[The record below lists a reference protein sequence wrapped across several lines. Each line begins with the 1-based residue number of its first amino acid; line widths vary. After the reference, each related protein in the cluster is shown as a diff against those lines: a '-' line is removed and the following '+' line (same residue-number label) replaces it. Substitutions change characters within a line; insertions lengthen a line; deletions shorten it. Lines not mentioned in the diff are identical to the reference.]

1 MYSSWLDW
9 PIALFNIEVVTRP
22 ALAGYYLI
30 TIQTFLFH
38 SFLFSKKI
46 YIRYYNSIRKLFGN
60 TGFCL
65 SPHFSSC
72 LLSHLLLTLLKIGV
86 LVIQARFSSYESRCL
101 SAGGEKVQ
109 LCFLLLQQS
118 FAFALNSTRFAF
130 LQMFPKQVLNSG
142 FFLLFSRVA
151 NPIQCTLCCVSRSQ
165 RSISSC
171 I

>member
-1 MYSSWLDW
+1 MYSSCVHW

-22 ALAGYYLI
+22 ALAGYYLN
-30 TIQTFLFH
+30 TIQTLLFH

-86 LVIQARFSSYESRCL
+86 LVIQARFSCESRCL

-142 FFLLFSRVA
+142 FVLLFFRVA
-151 NPIQCTLCCVSRSQ
+151 NPIQCTLCCVSHSQ
-165 RSISSC
+165 RRISSC